1 VTGEQTTPRCD
12 RTGGSFLNRGTR
24 ESYSEFTRAA
34 RRHRLSLV
42 IGVLLGVWVGLGA
55 LTASADSPIRV
66 GLYVQFQDGSTFT
79 QCVEVDTP
87 EATGLDVLR
96 QSGLGFIFEPGGGM
110 GTTICKIGETG
121 CDFPGEDCFCQC
133 LGNPCQYWTYW
144 YEAEGQWKYSPLG
157 ISSRVVKDGDV
168 EGWVWGSGQEAPPA
182 EILAHDMCS
191 TPAAATSGAV
201 EAPGETS
208 TLPTTRLSS
217 APPPTQAISKVEP
230 EAQSASPQL
239 QAPLPL
245 ETDLPAPLSP
255 TPRGSVPDR
264 GSPAFIGLVMGMSG
278 LGILLLGLAYF
289 VTRRRS

>member
-1 VTGEQTTPRCD
+1 VTGKQTNPRYD
-12 RTGGSFLNRGTR
+12 RSGGSFLNRVTR

-34 RRHRLSLV
+34 RRHRLSPV
-42 IGVLLGVWVGLGA
+42 IGILLATWVGLGA

-79 QCVEVDTP
+79 QCVEVDAP

-121 CDFPGEDCFCQC
+121 CDYPGEDCFCQC

-157 ISSRVVKDGDV
+157 ISSRVVEDGDV

-182 EILAHDMCS
+182 EILAEDMCS
-191 TPAAATSGAV
+191 RPAAATSGAV
-201 EAPGETS
+201 EAPGENSTPPATRTS
-208 TLPTTRLSS
+208 N
-217 APPPTQAISKVEP
+217 APAPTQAVSKAEP
-230 EAQSASPQL
+230 EAQNASPQL

-255 TPRGSVPDR
+255 TSRGSVPDR

>member
-1 VTGEQTTPRCD
+1 MG
-12 RTGGSFLNRGTR
+12 
-24 ESYSEFTRAA
+24 
-34 RRHRLSLV
+34 
-42 IGVLLGVWVGLGA
+42 ILLGVWVGLGA

-66 GLYVQFQDGSTFT
+66 GLYVQFQDGSAFT
-79 QCVEVDTP
+79 QCVEVDAS

-96 QSGLGFIFEPGGGM
+96 QSGLDFIFEPGGGM
-110 GTTICKIGETG
+110 GTTICKIGEIG
-121 CDFPGEDCFCQC
+121 CDYPGEDCFCQC

-157 ISSRVVKDGDV
+157 ISNRVVEDGDV
-168 EGWVWGSGQEAPPA
+168 EGWVWGSGRESPPP
-182 EILAHDMCS
+182 EILAEGICS

-201 EAPGETS
+201 ATPAEDAT
-208 TLPTTRLSS
+208 
-217 APPPTQAISKVEP
+217 PPPTPAAPPQAASKAEP
-230 EAQSASPQL
+230 AAHNSSPQL

-255 TPRGSVPDR
+255 TPRGPVPDR

>member
-1 VTGEQTTPRCD
+1 VTGEQTNPRYD
-12 RTGGSFLNRGTR
+12 RSGGSFLNRGIR
-24 ESYSEFTRAA
+24 ESYSEFTRAG

-42 IGVLLGVWVGLGA
+42 MGILLGVWVGLGA

-79 QCVEVDTP
+79 QCVEVDAS

-96 QSGLGFIFEPGGGM
+96 QSGLDFIFEPGGGM
-110 GTTICKIGETG
+110 GTTICKIGEIG
-121 CDFPGEDCFCQC
+121 CDYPGEDCFCQC

-157 ISSRVVKDGDV
+157 ISNRVVEDGDV
-168 EGWVWGSGQEAPPA
+168 EGWVWGSGRESPPA
-182 EILAHDMCS
+182 EILAEGICS

-201 EAPGETS
+201 ATPAEDATSPATPAAPIQV
-208 TLPTTRLSS
+208 
-217 APPPTQAISKVEP
+217 ASKAEP
-230 EAQSASPQL
+230 EAHNSSPQL

>member
-1 VTGEQTTPRCD
+1 
-12 RTGGSFLNRGTR
+12 
-24 ESYSEFTRAA
+24 
-34 RRHRLSLV
+34 V
-42 IGVLLGVWVGLGA
+42 IGVLLGVWGT

-66 GLYVQFQDGSTFT
+66 GLYVQFQDGSTLT
-79 QCVEVDTP
+79 QCVEVDAP

-96 QSGLGFIFEPGGGM
+96 QSGLDFIFEPGGGM

-121 CDFPGEDCFCQC
+121 CDYPGEDCFCQC

-168 EGWVWGSGQEAPPA
+168 EGWVWGSGRESPPA
-182 EILAHDMCS
+182 EILAEDICS
-191 TPAAATSGAV
+191 TPAASTSVAA
-201 EAPGETS
+201 EAPGENS
-208 TLPTTRLSS
+208 TPPATRASS
-217 APPPTQAISKVEP
+217 APRSTQAVSKAEP
-230 EAQSASPQL
+230 QTDSASPQP
-239 QAPLPL
+239 QNPLPI
-245 ETDLPAPLSP
+245 ETSLPTPLSP
-255 TPRGSVPDR
+255 TPTGAFPDK

>member
-1 VTGEQTTPRCD
+1 MG
-12 RTGGSFLNRGTR
+12 
-24 ESYSEFTRAA
+24 
-34 RRHRLSLV
+34 
-42 IGVLLGVWVGLGA
+42 ILLGVWVGLGA

-79 QCVEVDTP
+79 QCVEVDAS

-96 QSGLGFIFEPGGGM
+96 QSGLDFIFEPGGGM
-110 GTTICKIGETG
+110 GTTICKIGEIG
-121 CDFPGEDCFCQC
+121 CDYPGEDCFCQC

-157 ISSRVVKDGDV
+157 ISNRVVEDGDV
-168 EGWVWGSGQEAPPA
+168 EGWVWGSGRESPPP
-182 EILAHDMCS
+182 EILAEGICS
-191 TPAAATSGAV
+191 TPAAATSVTVA
-201 EAPGETS
+201 APAENS
-208 TLPTTRLSS
+208 T
-217 APPPTQAISKVEP
+217 PPATPPASIQAASKAEP
-230 EAQSASPQL
+230 EVHNSSPQL

-264 GSPAFIGLVMGMSG
+264 GSPAFIGLIMGMSG